1 MSAFLRLRLLGHPLG
16 AVDAKPHRTTA
27 TTLEMIFIEKSWS
40 IWINLNQSISFALRL
55 LLCQFLLFPAFHL
68 SQWNIK
74 VCLKIWNSLLC
85 FSDALRL
92 SLMSSCTPALLDRA
106 CMIRSSWREPW
117 FSSILA
123 SFVGGTKRRKGPRF
137 SKARILWYNR
147 SCADVGR
154 AWKENEHTCKQSK
167 NCFCCT
173 VRPINGLWNSFYL
186 GTRRLPSAS
195 SGFGCNCGA
204 EVGFKCAVEN
214 SL

>member
-1 MSAFLRLRLLGHPLG
+1 
-16 AVDAKPHRTTA
+16 
-27 TTLEMIFIEKSWS
+27 
-40 IWINLNQSISFALRL
+40 
-55 LLCQFLLFPAFHL
+55 
-68 SQWNIK
+68 
-74 VCLKIWNSLLC
+74 
-85 FSDALRL
+85 
-92 SLMSSCTPALLDRA
+92 
-106 CMIRSSWREPW
+106 
-117 FSSILA
+117 LA